1 MRAGR
6 GALAALMIVAVLV
19 QAGPGVAAPK
29 ARRDRLTLVSK
40 NGVKTPFPMSVVAL
54 IDSGINPYSKAFR
67 DTSALAYR
75 HPSTY
80 IPGYPKEA
88 IRLDLHLDTP
98 YEEALKLDE
107 DAWKGVLRGKLYWV
121 PGTRIVGAISLGA
134 GGANCP
140 VVPMPPANTLQE
152 GCSQHNILD
161 DHGHGTMTASRA
173 GGAPASLAPEARIVE
188 IEGLGGQG
196 VRWAADQG
204 WIDVQSNSWINFVP
218 QPLPSETTDAFAYA
232 SDKTL
237 TLAASGNG
245 TAYITGFAPTPTYLL
260 STAPPGVVLVGGH
273 DNGKMTLWAGA
284 PPHVVA
290 DAYAGMTAIRDSI
303 ETMRPDPI
311 ACCTSAASPYAAG
324 GAAAMIAEA
333 RGILHDYSTG
343 IHDGVVARG
352 SDCTKWPE
360 KGPLS
365 DGKFTLDELKDVY
378 FHTAE
383 AHPAEGKDDGDI
395 HWAGEPR
402 SPDHPEFG
410 PGANPFCFGCTTMPI
425 EWKQIPEDG
434 DLAYPLIGYGGINEN
449 SVKLAAKVLAG
460 KEPLPERPEADMQYE
475 FDQAVRGI
483 LAGDSDVAEIG
494 GESSAMMCAVFG
506 SSDVSGKP
514 KP

>member
-1 MRAGR
+1 
-6 GALAALMIVAVLV
+6 
-19 QAGPGVAAPK
+19 
-29 ARRDRLTLVSK
+29 
-40 NGVKTPFPMSVVAL
+40 MSVVAL

-67 DTSALAYR
+67 DKSALAYK

-80 IPGYPKEA
+80 IPGYPKDA
-88 IRLDLHLDTP
+88 IRLELHLDVP
-98 YEEALKLDE
+98 YEDALKLDE
-107 DAWKGVLRGKLYWV
+107 ATWKTVQRGKLYWV
-121 PGTRIVGAISLGA
+121 PGTRIIGAISFGA

-140 VVPMPPANTLQE
+140 VVGVPPANALQSS
-152 GCSQHNILD
+152 CSQRSILD

-173 GGAPASLAPEARIVE
+173 GGAPSSLAPHARIVE
-188 IEGLGGQG
+188 IEGLGAQG

-218 QPLPSETTDAFAYA
+218 QPIPGATTDAFAYA

-260 STAPPGVVLVGGH
+260 STAPAGVVLVGGH

-284 PPHVVA
+284 PPHIVA

-324 GAAAMIAEA
+324 GAAAIITEA
-333 RGILHDYSTG
+333 RRILHDRSTG
-343 IHDGVVARG
+343 IHDGIVAQSHDC
-352 SDCTKWPE
+352 SDWPSE
-360 KGPLS
+360 GPLS
-365 DGKFTLDELKDVY
+365 DGLLTLDELKGVY

-383 AHPAEGKDDGDI
+383 AHPSEGRDDGDI

-402 SPDHPEFG
+402 APDHAEFG
-410 PGANPFCFGCTTMPI
+410 PGANPFCFGCTTMPVA
-425 EWKQIPEDG
+425 WQQIPEDG
-434 DLAYPLIGYGGINEN
+434 DVTYPLIGYGGINEV
-449 SVKLAAKVLAG
+449 SVELAAKVLSG
-460 KEPLPERPEADMQYE
+460 KEPMPERPGADSQYE
-475 FDQAVRGI
+475 LDQEIRRSLGGQ
-483 LAGDSDVAEIG
+483 AGSG
-494 GESSAMMCAVFG
+494 SSRSATAFGCAVA
-506 SSDVSGKP
+506 VVVRSGKP